1 MSNLTRAMMMGAA
14 GAAGDSATYV
24 DDVFGT
30 FLYEGT
36 GSEQSINN
44 GIDLSGEG
52 GLTWIKNR
60 SEQYDHQLIST
71 EQSLKVLISNN
82 NNAGVVNLNNFK
94 QFNSNGFTIGPYNHT
109 NKSGNNY
116 VSWSFRKQK
125 GFFDVVA
132 WTGNGVNGRTIA
144 HNLGSVPGMIFV
156 KRLSN
161 TSNWEVWHRSL
172 ANDEYLSL
180 NQTNGKASGGP
191 WNNTAPT
198 STHFTVSADSD
209 VNASSETYIAYVF
222 AHDDAQ
228 FGTDEDES
236 IIKCGSFT
244 TSSSKATVN
253 LGFEPQWVMFK
264 GASGASPG
272 NGWEI
277 YNSMTGLAN
286 GSYTRLL
293 ANDSAAEVSG
303 GVPVCVATSTGFE
316 IENTNNNTTFI
327 YMAIRRPHKPP
338 EVATEVFAV
347 DTGNSS
353 STIPAFDSGF
363 PVDFAI
369 QREYNTTADNFT
381 FSRLTGSKVMRTNNS
396 TSEVNGGSL
405 WIADSNVG
413 WSKSYNNTNISW
425 MFKRA
430 PGFFDVVAYNGSTN
444 YAVQNIPHSLTVV
457 PEMFLLKGRS
467 FSDNWMAYHKD
478 VGNNKQFFLQS
489 ADAPGTN
496 IDCFN
501 STTPTASVFTV
512 GADGA
517 TNRAGTYI
525 ALLFATL
532 PGISKVGSY
541 TGTGSAQ
548 NIDCGFTNGAR
559 FILIKKT
566 SASGDWYV
574 YDTTRG
580 ISSGNEPFIMLNNTS
595 AQSSANYIGPHSSG
609 FAVTTETAL
618 NGSGATY
625 IFLAIA

>member
-71 EQSLKVLISNN
+71 EQSLKVLISNSTD
-82 NNAGVVNLNNFK
+82 AGVVNLNNFK

-264 GASGASPG
+264 GSSGSSPG